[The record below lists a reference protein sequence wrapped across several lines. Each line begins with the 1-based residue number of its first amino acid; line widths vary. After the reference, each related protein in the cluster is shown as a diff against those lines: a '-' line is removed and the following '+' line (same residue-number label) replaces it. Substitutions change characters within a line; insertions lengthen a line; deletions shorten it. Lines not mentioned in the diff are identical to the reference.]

1 MELGKIYGAFRDS
14 VQGIAGKV
22 KEHTVREIDIKVCML
37 GARGV
42 GKTSV
47 LTSIFYDGNSKD
59 GFYGTKIRLYATP
72 DTSSELTK
80 KHDLLR
86 DVFKHRENISALGA
100 TSGVNEFKLQLG
112 LLSEAPNINLLITD
126 YPGEKVETEKQYVA
140 DRIKESEV
148 VIVAID
154 SPYMMENDDAKDEE
168 KNRTGLIRDFLLE
181 NIGNLKEKIILFVP
195 LKCEKYL
202 DLKRDKAEK
211 NDRSGVLADK
221 VERAYKEVIDQL
233 AKQENVAIAIT
244 PILTMG
250 GVVFDGFELNS
261 EGGQG
266 ARYKFYDGETV
277 DGLRAKYE
285 PLFCSQPIF
294 YLLSFVTRQYKLK
307 RKSADLLGRFFQ
319 NFENVDDFFEEMVKI
334 DKRRLIGP
342 QGYRVLAG
350 KDLFFC
356 KNM

>member
-1 MELGKIYGAFRDS
+1 
-14 VQGIAGKV
+14 
-22 KEHTVREIDIKVCML
+22 
-37 GARGV
+37 
-42 GKTSV
+42 
-47 LTSIFYDGNSKD
+47 
-59 GFYGTKIRLYATP
+59 
-72 DTSSELTK
+72 
-80 KHDLLR
+80 
-86 DVFKHRENISALGA
+86 
-100 TSGVNEFKLQLG
+100 
-112 LLSEAPNINLLITD
+112 
-126 YPGEKVETEKQYVA
+126 
-140 DRIKESEV
+140 
-148 VIVAID
+148 
-154 SPYMMENDDAKDEE
+154 
-168 KNRTGLIRDFLLE
+168 
-181 NIGNLKEKIILFVP
+181 
-195 LKCEKYL
+195 
-202 DLKRDKAEK
+202 
-211 NDRSGVLADK
+211 
-221 VERAYKEVIDQL
+221 
-233 AKQENVAIAIT
+233 
-244 PILTMG
+244 MG